1 MTEKKSIN
9 ILESLISFD
18 TTSFKSNLNLINY
31 IQTYLKKY
39 NIDSS
44 LIYDSSKKKANL
56 FATIGPDKDG
66 GIMLSGHTDVVPT
79 KEQNWSSDPY
89 VLTKKKDKL
98 YGRGTS
104 DMKGF
109 IALVL
114 SRVPFMVS
122 ANLSE
127 PIHLAFSYDEEL
139 GCIGAY
145 RLIDFIE
152 NHSIKPSACIV
163 GEPTN
168 MEVVIGHKGKCSHEV
183 EINGLACHSGQ
194 APLGVNAINY
204 AAKLIN
210 KIDEIA
216 NEKSIQGPF
225 DYDYEIPYT
234 TLHTGVIKGGSV
246 LNIVPDKCLLEFE
259 IRHLLEDDP
268 NELIKEIKK
277 YASENLEPSMKK
289 ISDLS
294 KIIFKKKISYPSLLI
309 DQNNKLVLSIKKI
322 LKNNKHKKVIFG
334 TEGGLFQEKLNIPS
348 IVCGPGSIDQ
358 AHKADEFI
366 EINQLEMGGLF
377 LDGLLSS
384 IKSNT
389 N

>member
-1 MTEKKSIN
+1 MAENKSIN

-18 TTSFKSNLNLINY
+18 TTSFKSNLAIIDY
-31 IQTYLKKY
+31 IQTYLKNY
-39 NIDSS
+39 NVDST
-44 LIYDSSKKKANL
+44 LIYDANRKKANL
-56 FATIGPDKDG
+56 FATIGPNING

-79 KEQNWSSDPY
+79 KQQNWSTNPY

-114 SRVPFMVS
+114 SRIPFMVN
-122 ANLSE
+122 ANLSK

-145 RLIDFIE
+145 RLIDFIQ

-168 MEVVIGHKGKCSHEV
+168 MELVIGHKGKCSHEV
-183 EINGLACHSGQ
+183 EINGFACHSGQ

-210 KIDEIA
+210 KIEEIA
-216 NEKSIQGPF
+216 NEKSIHGPF

-234 TLHTGVIKGGSV
+234 TLHTGIIKGGSV
-246 LNIVPDKCLLEFE
+246 INIVPDKCLLEFE
-259 IRHLLEDDP
+259 IRHLLEDNPD
-268 NELIKEIKK
+268 ELIKKIKK
-277 YASENLEPSMKK
+277 YASESLEPSMKK
-289 ISDLS
+289 ISNLC
-294 KIIFKKKISYPSLLI
+294 KIIFKKKISYPGLLI
-309 DQNNKLVLSIKKI
+309 NKNDELVLFIKKI
-322 LKNNKHKKVIFG
+322 LKNDKHKKVIFG
-334 TEGGLFQEKLNIPS
+334 TEGGLFQEKLSIPS

-358 AHKADEFI
+358 AHKADEFV
-366 EINQLEMGGLF
+366 EIGQLEKGGFF
-377 LDGLLSS
+377 LDELLAS
-384 IKSNT
+384 IN
-389 N
+389 

>member
-1 MTEKKSIN
+1 MAENKSIN

-18 TTSFKSNLNLINY
+18 TTSFKSNLAIIDY
-31 IQTYLKKY
+31 IQTYLKNY
-39 NIDSS
+39 NVDST
-44 LIYDSSKKKANL
+44 LIYDANRKKANL
-56 FATIGPDKDG
+56 FATIGPNKNG

-79 KEQNWSSDPY
+79 KQQNWSTNPY

-114 SRVPFMVS
+114 SRIPFMVN
-122 ANLSE
+122 ANLSK

-145 RLIDFIE
+145 RLIDFIQ

-168 MEVVIGHKGKCSHEV
+168 MELVIGHKGKCSHEV
-183 EINGLACHSGQ
+183 EINGFACHSGQ

-210 KIDEIA
+210 KIEEIA
-216 NEKSIQGPF
+216 NEKSIHGPF

-234 TLHTGVIKGGSV
+234 TLHTGIIKGGSV
-246 LNIVPDKCLLEFE
+246 INIVPDKCLLEFE
-259 IRHLLEDDP
+259 IRHLLEDNPD
-268 NELIKEIKK
+268 ELIKKIKK
-277 YASENLEPSMKK
+277 YASESLEPSMKK
-289 ISDLS
+289 ISNLC
-294 KIIFKKKISYPSLLI
+294 KIIFKKKISYPGLLI
-309 DQNNKLVLSIKKI
+309 NKNDELVLFIKKI
-322 LKNNKHKKVIFG
+322 LKNDKHKKVIFG
-334 TEGGLFQEKLNIPS
+334 TEGGLFQEKLSIPS

-358 AHKADEFI
+358 AHKADEFV
-366 EINQLEMGGLF
+366 EIGQLEKGGFF
-377 LDGLLSS
+377 LDELLTS
-384 IKSNT
+384 IN
-389 N
+389 

>member
-1 MTEKKSIN
+1 MVENKSIN

-18 TTSFKSNLNLINY
+18 TTSFKSNLAIIDY
-31 IQTYLKKY
+31 IQTYLKNY
-39 NIDSS
+39 NVDST
-44 LIYDSSKKKANL
+44 LIYDANRKKANL
-56 FATIGPDKDG
+56 FATIGPNKNG

-79 KEQNWSSDPY
+79 KQQNWSTNPY

-114 SRVPFMVS
+114 SRIPFMVN
-122 ANLSE
+122 ANLSK

-145 RLIDFIE
+145 RLIDFIQ

-168 MEVVIGHKGKCSHEV
+168 MELVIGHKGKCSHEV
-183 EINGLACHSGQ
+183 EINGFACHSGQ

-210 KIDEIA
+210 KIEEIA
-216 NEKSIQGPF
+216 NEKSIHGPF

-234 TLHTGVIKGGSV
+234 TLHTGIIKGGSV
-246 LNIVPDKCLLEFE
+246 INIVPDKCLLEFE
-259 IRHLLEDDP
+259 IRHLLEDNP
-268 NELIKEIKK
+268 NELIKKIKK
-277 YASENLEPSMKK
+277 YASESLEPSMKK
-289 ISDLS
+289 ISNLC

-309 DQNNKLVLSIKKI
+309 NKNDELVLFIKKI
-322 LKNNKHKKVIFG
+322 LKNYKHKKVIFG
-334 TEGGLFQEKLNIPS
+334 TEGGLFQEKLGIPS

-358 AHKADEFI
+358 AHKADEFV
-366 EINQLEMGGLF
+366 EIGQLEKGGFF
-377 LDGLLSS
+377 LDELLAS
-384 IKSNT
+384 IN
-389 N
+389 

>member
-1 MTEKKSIN
+1 MVENKSIN

-18 TTSFKSNLNLINY
+18 TTSFKSNLAIIDY
-31 IQTYLKKY
+31 IQTYLKNY
-39 NIDSS
+39 NVDST
-44 LIYDSSKKKANL
+44 LIYDANRKKANL
-56 FATIGPDKDG
+56 FATIGPNKNG

-79 KEQNWSSDPY
+79 KQQNWSTNPY

-114 SRVPFMVS
+114 SRIPFMVN
-122 ANLSE
+122 ANLSK

-145 RLIDFIE
+145 RLIDFIQ

-168 MEVVIGHKGKCSHEV
+168 MELVIGHKGKCSHEV
-183 EINGLACHSGQ
+183 EINGFACHSGQ

-210 KIDEIA
+210 KIEEIA
-216 NEKSIQGPF
+216 NEKSIHGPF

-234 TLHTGVIKGGSV
+234 TLHTGIIKGGSV
-246 LNIVPDKCLLEFE
+246 INIVPDKCLLEFE
-259 IRHLLEDDP
+259 IRHLLEDNPD
-268 NELIKEIKK
+268 ELIKKIKK
-277 YASENLEPSMKK
+277 YASESLEPSMKK
-289 ISDLS
+289 ISNLC
-294 KIIFKKKISYPSLLI
+294 KIIFKKKISYPGLLI
-309 DQNNKLVLSIKKI
+309 NKNDELVLFIKKI
-322 LKNNKHKKVIFG
+322 LKNDKHKKVIFG
-334 TEGGLFQEKLNIPS
+334 TEGGLFQEKLSIPS

-358 AHKADEFI
+358 AHKADEFV
-366 EINQLEMGGLF
+366 EIGQLEKGGFF
-377 LDGLLSS
+377 LDELLAS
-384 IKSNT
+384 IN
-389 N
+389 